1 MVVGGYK
8 SDYNRDLPRHKLRLE
23 RESKLTDSN
32 EKTGTPDP
40 EKSSGVEERPIS
52 KSAQVESTKSQTPEP
67 VSQPAQP
74 SQPVPGK
81 GLAVGAFILSIVAL
95 GAAGYAWYQTAVNA
109 RLAGGEQT
117 SRISIIEERFKDV
130 NTAQSGVG
138 ATIDQIQQRVAN
150 SETTVAEQVSKV
162 KQLVST
168 TESALIGQ
176 ISEVKQQLGTVESG
190 IAEQIREVRSG
201 VTAQQQDIENRVA
214 SSEQN
219 LKSQANTFR
228 DEFGVLA
235 DSIGEVK
242 SELGTSVDQWS
253 LREIEHLLVMANERL
268 QLGQDP
274 ELARHALQIADR
286 RLQEIDNP
294 ALLETRS
301 VLSGEIAALTEIKQV
316 DIAAVTNSL
325 TLLSNTIADLPLLGI
340 GDTTGPTKTQGSSDA
355 GQDGEAEPAQST
367 GDKVIGVGRTF
378 LADLGSLVQVE
389 KDGKPVA
396 PTITP
401 EIQQLILAK
410 GRLMLEGA
418 QLALLRRQNEVY
430 IDRLK
435 ATAMWVGEHFDTG
448 NDQTAAWLEQLASLE
463 QTSPEVE
470 YPDISNS
477 LESLRSVIGS
487 GG

>member
-1 MVVGGYK
+1 M
-8 SDYNRDLPRHKLRLE
+8 
-23 RESKLTDSN
+23 TDSN
-32 EKTGTPDP
+32 EKTGTQDP
-40 EKSSGVEERPIS
+40 EESSGVQERPTS
-52 KSAQVESTKSQTPEP
+52 KIAQVESTGSQTPESM
-67 VSQPAQP
+67 SQPAQL
-74 SQPVPGK
+74 SQSAPGK

-117 SRISIIEERFKDV
+117 SRISTMEERFNDV
-130 NTAQSGVG
+130 RAAQTGVG
-138 ATIDQIQQRVAN
+138 AAIDQIQQRVAN
-150 SETTVAEQVSKV
+150 SETAVAEQFSQV

-176 ISEVKQQLGTVESG
+176 ISDVKQQLATVESG
-190 IAEQIREVRSG
+190 IAGQIREVRSG
-201 VTAQQQDIENRVA
+201 VSAQQQDIENRVA

-219 LKSQANTFR
+219 LKSQADTFR
-228 DEFGVLA
+228 DEFSELA

-242 SELGTSVDQWS
+242 SELGTSVEQWS
-253 LREIEHLLVMANERL
+253 LREVEHLLVMANERL

-301 VLSGEIAALTEIKQV
+301 ELSGEIAALTEIEQV

-340 GDTTGPTKTQGSSDA
+340 GDTTGPVRSQGSEGA
-355 GQDGEAEPAQST
+355 GQGGDAESAPST
-367 GDKVIGVGRTF
+367 GDKVISVGRTF

-389 KDGKPVA
+389 KNGKPVT

-401 EIQQLILAK
+401 EIRQLILAK

-418 QLALLRRQNEVY
+418 QLALLRRENEVY

-435 ATAMWVGEHFDTG
+435 ATALWVGEHFDTG
-448 NDQTAAWLEQLASLE
+448 NDQTSAWLEQLASLE
-463 QTSPEVE
+463 QISPEVE

-477 LESLRSVIGS
+477 LQSLQSVIGS

>member
-1 MVVGGYK
+1 M
-8 SDYNRDLPRHKLRLE
+8 
-23 RESKLTDSN
+23 TDRN
-32 EKTGTPDP
+32 EKTGTQDP
-40 EKSSGVEERPIS
+40 EHLKAAQERPETTNQSIEPPS
-52 KSAQVESTKSQTPEP
+52 QQAVETVTQP
-67 VSQPAQP
+67 VQSNQPA
-74 SQPVPGK
+74 PGK
-81 GLAVGAFILSIVAL
+81 GLSVGAFILSIVAL

-117 SRISIIEERFKDV
+117 SRITAMEERFEDV
-130 NTAQSGVG
+130 RAAQSGVG

-150 SETTVAEQVSKV
+150 SETTVAEQVSQV

-176 ISEVKQQLGTVESG
+176 ISEVKQQLGTVEST

-201 VTAQQQDIENRVA
+201 VNTQQQDIENRVA

-219 LKSQANTFR
+219 LKSQSDTFR
-228 DEFGVLA
+228 GEFSALA

-242 SELGTSVDQWS
+242 SELGTSVEQWS

-274 ELARHALQIADR
+274 ELARHALQIADM
-286 RLQEIDNP
+286 RLQEIDSP

-301 VLSGEIAALTEIKQV
+301 VLSGEIAALTEMEQV
-316 DIAAVTNSL
+316 DIASVTNSL
-325 TLLSNTIADLPLLGI
+325 TLLSNTIADLPLLGV
-340 GDTTGPTKTQGSSDA
+340 GDTTGPDKTKVSSDA
-355 GQDGEAEPAQST
+355 GQNEDTDTSQST
-367 GDKVIGVGRTF
+367 GDKVISIGRGF

-389 KDGKPVA
+389 KNGKPVA
-396 PTITP
+396 PKITP
-401 EIQQLILAK
+401 EIQQLIWAK

-418 QLALLRRQNEVY
+418 QIALLRRQNDVY
-430 IDRLK
+430 LDRLK
-435 ATAMWVGEHFDTG
+435 ATASWVGEHFDTG

-463 QTSPEVE
+463 QVSPEVE
-470 YPDISNS
+470 YRDISNS
-477 LESLRSVIGS
+477 LASLRNVIGS